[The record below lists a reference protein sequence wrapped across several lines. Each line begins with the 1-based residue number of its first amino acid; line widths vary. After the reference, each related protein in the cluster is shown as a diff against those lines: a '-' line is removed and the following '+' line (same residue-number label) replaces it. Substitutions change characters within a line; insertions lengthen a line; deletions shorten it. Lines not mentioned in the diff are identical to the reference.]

1 VQISLMKITLLDQFM
16 VSDACRC
23 DLGEVV
29 ALFVDIVNRFTQ
41 VISPMSISIVTTFA
55 GESSSIRNALNAS
68 IQARLFENVA
78 RS

>member
-1 VQISLMKITLLDQFM
+1 MSLVKITLLSQFM
-16 VSDACRC
+16 VINACRC

-29 ALFVDIVNRFTQ
+29 ALFVDIVNRFRQ

-68 IQARLFENVA
+68 IQARLFENVT

>member
-1 VQISLMKITLLDQFM
+1 MKITLLDQFM

-41 VISPMSISIVTTFA
+41 VISPRSISIVTTFA
-55 GESSSIRNALNAS
+55 GESSSIRNALNTS
-68 IQARLFENVA
+68 IQAGLFENVT